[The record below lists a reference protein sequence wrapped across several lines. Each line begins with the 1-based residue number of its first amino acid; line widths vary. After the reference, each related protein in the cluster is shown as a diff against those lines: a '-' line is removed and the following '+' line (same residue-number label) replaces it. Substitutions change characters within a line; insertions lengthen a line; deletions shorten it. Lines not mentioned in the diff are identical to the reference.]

1 MTLARPNALTLG
13 DYLRVLRRRWWLVLL
28 VALVV
33 PASAYYFSNKQQ
45 KLYTASA
52 EVLVSNQNPL
62 PASLGGGQAN
72 DSLDAARNLDTL
84 ARVAEVPTVASR
96 TIHSLGLT
104 GMTPTTLLGETT
116 VSADPNSDI
125 LTFQVTNRDG
135 GTAPF
140 AANAL

>member
-1 MTLARPNALTLG
+1 MTLARPNALTLS

-33 PASAYYFSNKQQ
+33 PAAAYYFSNKQE

-62 PASLGGGQAN
+62 PTSLGGGQGAN

-96 TIHSLGLT
+96 TLQSLGVTSITPDDPAGLRPRCRPIP
-104 GMTPTTLLGETT
+104 TPT
-116 VSADPNSDI
+116 S
-125 LTFQVTNRDG
+125 
-135 GTAPF
+135 
-140 AANAL
+140 